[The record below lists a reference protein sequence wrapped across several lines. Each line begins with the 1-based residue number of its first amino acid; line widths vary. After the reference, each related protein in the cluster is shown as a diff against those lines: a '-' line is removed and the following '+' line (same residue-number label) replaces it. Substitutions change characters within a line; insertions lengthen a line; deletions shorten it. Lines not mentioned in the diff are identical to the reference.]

1 MRRFFMKKVKRWLSL
16 ALIVVMMVSILGGC
30 GKKNAS
36 DANKSSANPSK
47 STASGDSG
55 KLDTSKEVQ
64 LVLYVIGDRPAGQD
78 VADENLNKL
87 LKQKLN
93 CTLKVN
99 WIPWADYANKY
110 PLLFSSGEEFDMA
123 YTAGW
128 LNFSALARK
137 GAFMSLDD
145 LWSKYAPKNFAKQS
159 DSAKQEATID
169 GHYYCVP
176 TMLATYDAYG
186 PVYRTDILKG
196 TDWDGKMETFQDV
209 EKYCDLVKKTNP
221 TMEPIDIFSSGSEW
235 DDTWM
240 RSLGY
245 RSTTGTTNDFLFFD
259 PTQSNPKLFTYYEND
274 KTPEFLNMMANWNKK
289 GFFSKSAL
297 SDTDSTKTQ
306 NGKAAMRTYNIDNY
320 ANWATIHPEWTFKYS
335 NLVKNVAH
343 LPYTQDAMV
352 ISNTSKNP
360 ERAMALWDLIT
371 SDREVFDAFFYG
383 VLDTTYKLDD
393 KGDYSVT
400 DPNKYAVSD
409 MWAARTT
416 EFNRN
421 IKGTPDDYKTMKEGF
436 ETQIKS
442 NDSSEKFAAF
452 TLDTSS
458 IETEYAA
465 CQSVQ
470 QQYWWPL
477 ELGYTDSKKGLEEY
491 KQKME
496 AAGIEK
502 VRAAL
507 QKQLDDYVAKMNK

>member
-1 MRRFFMKKVKRWLSL
+1 MKRAKRFISMLLVF
-16 ALIVVMMVSILGGC
+16 VMVASILAGC
-30 GKKNAS
+30 GKNS
-36 DANKSSANPSK
+36 TSNNDNTTK
-47 STASGDSG
+47 STDG
-55 KLDTSKEVQ
+55 KLDTSKEVK
-64 LVLYVIGDRPAGQD
+64 LTMYVIGDRPAGQD
-78 VADENLNKL
+78 LVDENFNKI

-93 CTLKVN
+93 CTLQVN

-110 PLLFSSGEEFDMA
+110 PLLFSSGEVFDMA
-123 YTAGW
+123 YTASW

-145 LWSKYAPKNFAKQS
+145 LWETYAPKNFAKQS

-169 GHYYCVP
+169 GHFYCVP

-186 PVYRTDILKG
+186 PIYRTDILKG
-196 TDWDGKMETFQDV
+196 TNWDGKMETFQDV
-209 EKYCDLVKKTNP
+209 EEYGDLVKKSNP
-221 TMEPIDIFSSGSEW
+221 EMQPIDIFSSGSEW

-245 RSTTGTTNDFLFFD
+245 RSTTGTTNDFLFLD
-259 PTQSNPKLFTYYEND
+259 PTQSSPKLTTYYETD
-274 KTPEFLNMMANWNKK
+274 KTTDFLDMMARWNEK

-320 ANWATIHPEWTFKYS
+320 ANFATIHPEWGFKYS
-335 NLVKNVAH
+335 NFVKNVAH
-343 LPYTQDAMV
+343 LPFTQDAMV

-360 ERAMALWDLIT
+360 ERALALWDLIT
-371 SDREVFDAFFYG
+371 SDQEVFDAFYYG
-383 VLDTTYKLDD
+383 VLNTTYKLDD
-393 KGDYSVT
+393 KGDYSIT
-400 DPNKYAVSD
+400 DPNNYAVSD
-409 MWAARTT
+409 MWASRTT

-421 IKGTPDDYKTMKEGF
+421 IAGTPDDYNTMKTEF
-436 ETQIKS
+436 ESQIKE
-442 NDSSEKFAAF
+442 NGNSEKYAAF
-452 TLDTSS
+452 TIDTSS

-477 ELGYTDSKKGLEEY
+477 ELGYTDATKGLAEY

-502 VRAAL
+502 VRTEI
-507 QKQLDDYVAKMNK
+507 QKQLDEYIAKLK

>member
-1 MRRFFMKKVKRWLSL
+1 MVLVF
-16 ALIVVMMVSILGGC
+16 VMIASMLGGC
-30 GKKNAS
+30 GKSSSNKQSS
-36 DANKSSANPSK
+36 DNTTK
-47 STASGDSG
+47 STDG
-55 KLDTSKEVQ
+55 KLDTSKEVK
-64 LVLYVIGDRPAGQD
+64 LVMYVIGDRPAGQD
-78 VADENLNKL
+78 LVDENFNKII
-87 LKQKLN
+87 KQKLN
-93 CTLKVN
+93 CTLQIN

-110 PLLFSSGEEFDMA
+110 PLLFSSGEVFDMA
-123 YTAGW
+123 YTASW
-128 LNFSALARK
+128 LNFSSLARK

-145 LWSKYAPKNFAKQS
+145 LWATYAPKNFAKQS

-169 GHYYCVP
+169 GHYYAVP

-186 PVYRTDILKG
+186 PIYRTDILKG
-196 TDWDGKMETFQDV
+196 TNWDGKMENFQDV
-209 EKYCDLVKKTNP
+209 EEYCDLVKKSNP
-221 TMEPIDIFSSGSEW
+221 EMQPIDIFSSGSEW

-259 PTQSNPKLFTYYEND
+259 PSQPNPKLTTYYEND
-274 KTPEFLNMMANWNKK
+274 KTTDFLNMMARWNEK

-320 ANWATIHPEWTFKYS
+320 QTFATIHPEWGFKYS
-335 NLVKNVAH
+335 NFVKNVAH

-360 ERAMALWDLIT
+360 ERALALWDLIT
-371 SDREVFDAFFYG
+371 SDKEVFDAFYYG
-383 VLDTTYKLDD
+383 VLNTTYKLDD
-393 KGDYSVT
+393 KGDYSIT
-400 DPNKYAVSD
+400 DPNNYAVSD
-409 MWAARTT
+409 MWASRTT
-416 EFNRN
+416 EFYRN
-421 IKGTPDDYKTMKEGF
+421 IVGTPDDYNTMKAGF
-436 ETQIKS
+436 ESQIKE
-442 NDSSEKFAAF
+442 NGNSEKYAAF
-452 TLDTSS
+452 TIDTSS

-477 ELGYTDSKKGLEEY
+477 ELGYTDAKKGLEEY

-502 VRAAL
+502 VRAEI
-507 QKQLDDYVAKMNK
+507 QKQLDEYIAKQK